1 MRSPAWLLS
10 GLTGSV
16 AGELELTQGRFI
28 FETRDGRRML
38 DAALGELSAVTFPWY
53 YFGGGMKVRIGTD
66 TYRLSFARPANL
78 PDHSG
83 EGADAGDAR
92 SGRRAGAAWKS
103 ALTALRSDAT
113 PPRRR
118 DTTTRS

>member
-16 AGELELTQGRFI
+16 AGELELTQGRLS
-28 FETRDGRRML
+28 FETRDGRRII
-38 DAALGELSAVTFPWY
+38 DAPLSELSAVTFPLY

-66 TYRLSFARPANL
+66 THRLSFARPANL

-83 EGADAGDAR
+83 EAGDAGDIG
-92 SGRRAGAAWKS
+92 SGRRSGAAWKS
-103 ALTALRSDAT
+103 ALAAVITNR
-113 PPRRR
+113 
-118 DTTTRS
+118 